1 MMSKVRTKAGDARS
15 PGHEELELM
24 TSKDRAR
31 VKEAPKVWRVMSSY
45 QILLLG
51 IGSTQ
56 GLC

>member
-1 MMSKVRTKAGDARS
+1 MMSKVRTKAGDTRS
-15 PGHEELELM
+15 PGREEFELM

-31 VKEAPKVWRVMSSY
+31 VEAAPKVWRVVSSY

-56 GLC
+56 GLS